1 MNCKHG
7 WRDKRQTDKSIHRV
21 GSYYFSAQFIIIIT
35 IILPILHPIN
45 IIIIETTAVTSF
57 FLSSCARYI
66 CLCTASS
73 CEHCICLYDTSR
85 CELHTSSCVRYIYAI
100 QWNTFDWNAIQWN
113 VTECNRFQR
122 FPAYCGSAVNHT
134 STNQELDWEE
144 ICSGRKHNVLQWNVM
159 KYTTTT
165 RDGDENKLMKKTCGL
180 NYTLPDLLQT

>member
-57 FLSSCARYI
+57 FLSSCARNI

-73 CEHCICLYDTSR
+73 CELHQAVNTAFVSAYYICLCDTSR

-100 QWNTFDWNAIQWN
+100 QWNTFDWNAIQRN

-144 ICSGRKHNVLQWNVM
+144 ICSGRKTQCGSMKWNEIHNYNQGWGWRP
-159 KYTTTT
+159 Y
-165 RDGDENKLMKKTCGL
+165 
-180 NYTLPDLLQT
+180 